1 MTLADQRSAAV
12 AGFCRLVGHSPAGV
26 WAAPGRVTLVG
37 DHTDY
42 NDGYALPFAIDRHV
56 VVAGGRRD
64 DGVLRMWSTRA
75 GGPVTI
81 PLAALRPGALTGW
94 SAYVAGVVWALR
106 EFGVPVAGADLVVSG
121 DLPIGAG
128 LGSSAAVE
136 CATALAG
143 AELSGVDLPARQRAR
158 LAQRAENDFVGVP
171 CGAMDQVASTM
182 SRAGSALLFDARA
195 LDARALDP
203 RSLQPEYDARALDAR
218 SLQPEYVPLDLDAAG
233 LAFLVVDTEG
243 RRGLVEGQYA
253 ERRRECESAA
263 ATLGIASL
271 RELSAD
277 QLDQAVRRLPPALGR
292 RVRHVVTENAR
303 VLVVAQRL
311 RAGRIG
317 EVGPLLTASHVSL
330 RDDFE
335 ASTPELDTAVA
346 AALDAG
352 ALGARLTGAGF
363 GGAAIALVTA
373 AALDPVLSSLT
384 TAFASRG
391 FPAPTAF
398 VVVPSDGACRLE
410 LAQDQ
415 EDRVA
420 D

>member
-106 EFGVPVAGADLVVSG
+106 ELGVPVAGADLVISG

-128 LGSSAAVE
+128 LASSAAVE

-143 AELSGVDLPARQRAR
+143 AELSGVDLPAGQRAR

-182 SRAGSALLFDARA
+182 SRAGSALLFDAGA
-195 LDARALDP
+195 LDAHG
-203 RSLQPEYDARALDAR
+203 LDAR
-218 SLQPEYVPLDLDAAG
+218 MLQPEYVPLDLDAAG
-233 LAFLVVDTEG
+233 LALLVVDTGG
-243 RRGLVEGQYA
+243 RRELVEGQYA
-253 ERRRECESAA
+253 DRRRECESAA
-263 ATLGIASL
+263 AALGVTSL
-271 RELSAD
+271 SDLPAD
-277 QLDQAVRRLPPALGR
+277 QLDQAVSGLPPAVGG

-303 VLVVAQRL
+303 VLAVAQRL
-311 RAGRIG
+311 RAGQIG

-335 ASTPELDTAVA
+335 ASTPELDTTVA

-363 GGAAIALVTA
+363 GGAVIALVTA
-373 AALDPVLSSLT
+373 AALGPVLSSVT
-384 TAFASRG
+384 AAFASRG
-391 FPAPTAF
+391 FPAPTGF
-398 VVVPSDGACRLE
+398 IVVPSDGACRLE